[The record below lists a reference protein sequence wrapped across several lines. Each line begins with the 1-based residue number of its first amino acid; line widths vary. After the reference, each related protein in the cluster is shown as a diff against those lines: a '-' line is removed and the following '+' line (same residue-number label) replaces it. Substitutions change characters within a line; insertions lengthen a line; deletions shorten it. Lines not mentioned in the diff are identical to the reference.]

1 MTNEIF
7 LKKTNIG
14 DITIKK
20 SASNFIYIQIFYL
33 MIVFFLRD
41 VLGLPSAITYI
52 TDLIMLLAFICCL
65 GRIQKSVHHARAKLQ
80 LCIILL
86 IVVAVCIGAILNL
99 ANPALFIWGVR
110 NNLRFFVFFLS
121 CIVLLEIKDLD
132 NIFKLITFFFWINA
146 IVAIIQY
153 FFFDISKD
161 YLGGLFGTTQGC
173 NIYTNILLCI
183 VMSYKLSMCIKSRIS
198 IFNLVIYILTI
209 FFIATLAEL
218 KVVYAEF
225 VIVFIITLIIEKPS
239 IKTIG
244 ILLLGIIGLIFGLW
258 LLGTYDPDSL
268 NVLMDSDIL
277 DRYLSGGGYTNSG
290 DLNRFTAI
298 AQIQEIF
305 FSGNWVN
312 TLFGFGLGSCDT
324 SSFSFL
330 QSDFFNQYEYLHYR
344 WFTHAWVY
352 LEQGAI
358 GLILLGLF
366 FVSILFYCVKHRKVS
381 HGNSGYMLTAF
392 LFTITTIIGIIY
404 NCGLEVE
411 ASYLIAFV
419 LAVPFIIVKEKNMH

>member
-1 MTNEIF
+1 MNRVIE
-7 LKKTNIG
+7 LKKFNIA
-14 DITIKK
+14 DVKIKK
-20 SASNFIYIQIFYL
+20 SASNFVYIQIAYVMVML
-33 MIVFFLRD
+33 FLRD
-41 VLGLPSAITYI
+41 VIGLPSAITYI
-52 TDLIMLLAFICCL
+52 TDVIMVLAFILCFK
-65 GRIQKSVHHARAKLQ
+65 RIQKSVNLARAHIQ
-80 LCIILL
+80 FYIIIA
-86 IVVAVCIGAILNL
+86 IVICMCFGAI
-99 ANPALFIWGVR
+99 ANTVKPTLFVWGVR
-110 NNLRFFVFFLS
+110 NNLRFFIFFLS
-121 CIVLLEIKDLD
+121 CVVLLDFKDIG
-132 NIFKLITFFFWINA
+132 NIFKMLIVFFWLNVLLITY
-146 IVAIIQY
+146 QY
-153 FFFDISKD
+153 FVLGLDGD
-161 YLGGLFGTTQGC
+161 YLGGLFGTEQGC
-173 NIYTNILLCI
+173 NVYTNILLCF
-183 VMSYKLSMCIKSRIS
+183 VLCYKMSDFFKSKTSLFKLA
-198 IFNLVIYILTI
+198 LYI
-209 FFIATLAEL
+209 IAALYLAVLAEL
-218 KVVYAEF
+218 KVIYVEF
-225 VIVFIITLIIEKPS
+225 LIVAIISLLINRPNY
-239 IKTIG
+239 KTF
-244 ILLLGIIGLIFGLW
+244 LVVLLGVIAIAIAIW
-258 LLGTYDPDSL
+258 LLSIYDPETLEFFFD
-268 NVLMDSDIL
+268 L
-277 DRYLSGGGYTNSG
+277 DQIDYYLSGGGYTNSG

-298 AQIQEIF
+298 AQIQEMF

-381 HGNSGYMLTAF
+381 HGNSRYMLTAF